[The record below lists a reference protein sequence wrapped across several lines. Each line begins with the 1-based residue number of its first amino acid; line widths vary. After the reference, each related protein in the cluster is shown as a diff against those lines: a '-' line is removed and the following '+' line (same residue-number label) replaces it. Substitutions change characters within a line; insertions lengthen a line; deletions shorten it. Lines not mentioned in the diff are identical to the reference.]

1 MWIEAG
7 ATIYVEK
14 TFITPEL
21 KAIFEEQIAVS
32 RLILAPTRFLREKE
46 ERTLESGIP
55 GKL

>member
-1 MWIEAG
+1 MIEAG

-14 TFITPEL
+14 TFITREL
-21 KAIFEEQIAVS
+21 KAIFEEEIAVS
-32 RLILAPTRFLREKE
+32 RRTLAPTRFLREKK